1 MPNQENKEARK
12 QTPFGDVITNRKTS
26 AFQKYK
32 TVAVGADSSFLFF
45 CFYELYN
52 LFIAPLGGALGYLLR
67 KKLAKFLFGKVAGGI
82 VIGKNVVIR
91 NPKNI
96 KLGDNIIIDD
106 NVVLDGKGNGNDG
119 IIIGDDVI
127 IGRNTIISCK
137 GHGKGGSIYIG
148 NNCNIAMFCTLH
160 SESILK
166 IGNNVLFSAYIYAI
180 AGGNHD
186 YSRTDL
192 LIIEQPSL
200 DKGGINICDNVW
212 VGAHCMIMDG
222 ITIAGG
228 VVIGACSLINKNLP
242 ENAIAFG
249 HPAKVHSIR
258 GGK

>member
-1 MPNQENKEARK
+1 MTNSENTGKRS
-12 QTPFGDVITNRKTS
+12 QTPFGDVITNKNTS

-32 TVAVGADSSFLFF
+32 TVAVGEKSSFLFF
-45 CFYELYN
+45 CFFELYN
-52 LFIAPLGGALGYLLR
+52 LFIAPLGGALGYLIR
-67 KKLAKFLFGKVAGGI
+67 KRLAKFLFGQVTGSI
-82 VIGKNVVIR
+82 IIGKNVVIR

-96 KLGDNIIIDD
+96 KLGGNIIIDD

-137 GHGKGGSIYIG
+137 GSGVGGSIYIG

-160 SESILK
+160 SESVLK
-166 IGNNVLFSAYIYAI
+166 IGDNVLFSAYIYAI

-186 YSRTDL
+186 CSKTDIP
-192 LIIEQPSL
+192 IIEQPSI
-200 DKGGINICDNVW
+200 DKGGINISDNVW

-222 ITIAGG
+222 INVDDG
-228 VVIGACSLINKNLP
+228 VVIGACSLINKDLP
-242 ENAIAFG
+242 KNAIAFG

-258 GGK
+258 GQK